1 MNESIIF
8 NKNAIWQKGVNHK
21 MRKVE
26 ITVEERLVSS
36 VSYEFTL
43 PEHISEKEM
52 DIIIARVET
61 LSVCADDVVHL
72 LEKEISGLEV
82 KKTDELGPEVAM
94 VEIIDYDIEEK

>member
-1 MNESIIF
+1 
-8 NKNAIWQKGVNHK
+8 

-52 DIIIARVET
+52 DIIIARVEA
-61 LSVCADDVVHL
+61 LSDCADDVVHL